1 MEGAP
6 WAIMLGISFIK
17 VLGES
22 NGVLAVSDSKRMDG
36 LAKSGSGRSTAEQIG
51 LNVQYIS
58 GNSAS
63 SPLGGNANHLPF
75 H

>member
-6 WAIMLGISFIK
+6 WAVMLGVSFIK
-17 VLGES
+17 VLGVS
-22 NGVLAVSDSKRMDG
+22 DGVLSVSDSKRMDG
-36 LAKSGSGRSTAEQIG
+36 LVKSGTGKSTAEQMG
-51 LNVQYIS
+51 LNMQYIL

-63 SPLGGNANHLPF
+63 FSPGGNASHLPF

>member
-6 WAIMLGISFIK
+6 WAVMLGVSFIR
-17 VLGES
+17 VLGVS
-22 NGVLAVSDSKRMDG
+22 DGVLAVSDSKRMDS
-36 LAKSGSGRSTAEQIG
+36 LVKSGTGRCTAEQTG

-58 GNSAS
+58 SNSAS
-63 SPLGGNANHLPF
+63 FPPGGNASHLPF

>member
-6 WAIMLGISFIK
+6 WAVMLGISFIK
-17 VLGES
+17 LLGIS
-22 NGVLAVSDSKRMDG
+22 DGILDVSDSKRMDG
-36 LAKSGSGRSTAEQIG
+36 LVKSGTGRSTAEQIRM
-51 LNVQYIS
+51 NVQYIS

-63 SPLGGNANHLPF
+63 FPPGGNASHLPF

>member
-6 WAIMLGISFIK
+6 WAAALRVSFIK
-17 VLGES
+17 LLGVS
-22 NGVLAVSDSKRMDG
+22 DGVLAVSDSKRMDG
-36 LAKSGSGRSTAEQIG
+36 LVKSGTGRSTAEQIG

-58 GNSAS
+58 DSSAS
-63 SPLGGNANHLPF
+63 CPPGGNASHLPF

>member
-6 WAIMLGISFIK
+6 WAIMLGVSFIK
-17 VLGES
+17 VLGVS
-22 NGVLAVSDSKRMDG
+22 DGILAVSDSKRMDY
-36 LAKSGSGRSTAEQIG
+36 LVRSGTGRSTAEQIG
-51 LNVQYIS
+51 LNMQYIS

-63 SPLGGNANHLPF
+63 FPPGGNASHLPF